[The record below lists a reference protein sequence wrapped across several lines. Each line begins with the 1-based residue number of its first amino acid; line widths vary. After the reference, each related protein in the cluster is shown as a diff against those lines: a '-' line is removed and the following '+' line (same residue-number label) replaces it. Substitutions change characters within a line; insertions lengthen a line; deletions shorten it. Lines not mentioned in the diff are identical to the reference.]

1 MHQDAVPL
9 PFSIDVMLQGP
20 KQYGLSDVN
29 ASAAALNKVELT
41 EKTMLAAVDRSTILP
56 STRWSQIW

>member
-9 PFSIDVMLQGP
+9 PFSIGVMLQGP
-20 KQYGLSDVN
+20 KQY

-41 EKTMLAAVDRSTILP
+41 ERTMLAAVDRSAVL
-56 STRWSQIW
+56 SFD

>member
-29 ASAAALNKVELT
+29 ASAAALNRVGLAER
-41 EKTMLAAVDRSTILP
+41 TMLVAVDRSAVL
-56 STRWSQIW
+56 SFD